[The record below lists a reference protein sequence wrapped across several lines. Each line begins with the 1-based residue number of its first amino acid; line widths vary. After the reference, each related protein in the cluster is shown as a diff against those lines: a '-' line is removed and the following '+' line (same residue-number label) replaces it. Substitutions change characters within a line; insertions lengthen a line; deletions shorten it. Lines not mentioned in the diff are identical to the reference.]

1 MGTLERQMSEGVAW
15 NQGEL
20 SEETRRMVLE
30 QAMQTNHTMAIFGL
44 MDDILAVS
52 KNPHASI
59 IRRLR
64 AMKNDLSLNDPMPL
78 HDVTT
83 LDLAIK
89 ALEAHS

>member
-1 MGTLERQMSEGVAW
+1 MSEGTAY

-20 SEETRRMVLE
+20 TEETRKLVLE
-30 QAMQTNHTMAIFGL
+30 SAQHVNHAMAMFGLIDDIMAI
-44 MDDILAVS
+44 S

-59 IRRLR
+59 IQRLKT
-64 AMKNDLSLNDPMPL
+64 MKNQLSLEDPMPL
-78 HDVTT
+78 YDVTT

>member
-1 MGTLERQMSEGVAW
+1 MERKVSEGVSF

-20 SEETRRMVLE
+20 TEETRKMVLE
-30 QAMQTNHTMAIFGL
+30 STASASHTMAIFNL
-44 MDDILAVS
+44 MDDIMAIS

-64 AMKNDLSLNDPMPL
+64 AMKNQLSLNEPMPL

>member
-1 MGTLERQMSEGVAW
+1 MERKVSEGTAF

-20 SEETRRMVLE
+20 TEETRKMVLE
-30 QAMQTNHTMAIFGL
+30 SSASASHTMAIFGL

-64 AMKNDLSLNDPMPL
+64 TMKNQLSLNDPMPL
-78 HDVTT
+78 YDVTT
-83 LDLAIK
+83 LDQAIK

>member
-1 MGTLERQMSEGVAW
+1 MVYKMSEGVAY

-20 SEETRRMVLE
+20 SEETRKLVLDSTVN
-30 QAMQTNHTMAIFGL
+30 ANHTMAVFGL
-44 MDDILAVS
+44 LDDIMNVS

-59 IRRLR
+59 IQRLKT
-64 AMKNDLSLNDPMPL
+64 MKNQLSLNEPMPL

-89 ALEAHS
+89 ALQAHS

>member
-1 MGTLERQMSEGVAW
+1 MSEGCAW

-20 SEETRRMVLE
+20 TEETRRMVLE
-30 QAMQTNHTMAIFGL
+30 QAMTTRHDMAIFDL
-44 MDDILAVS
+44 INQIADTS
-52 KNPHASI
+52 TNPHASI

-64 AMKNDLSLNDPMPL
+64 AMKNSLSLEDPMPL

-89 ALEAHS
+89 ALQAHS

>member
-1 MGTLERQMSEGVAW
+1 MSEGTAF

-20 SEETRRMVLE
+20 TEETRKLVLE
-30 QAMQTNHTMAIFGL
+30 ASASASHTMAVFGL
-44 MDDILAVS
+44 LDDIMAIS

-64 AMKNDLSLNDPMPL
+64 AMKNQLSLNEPMPL

-89 ALEAHS
+89 ALQAHS

>member
-1 MGTLERQMSEGVAW
+1 MEHKVSEGTAF

-20 SEETRRMVLE
+20 TEETRKMVLE
-30 QAMQTNHTMAIFGL
+30 SSAMASHTMAIFGL
-44 MDDILAVS
+44 LDDIMAIS

-64 AMKNDLSLNDPMPL
+64 TMKNQLSLNEPMPL

-89 ALEAHS
+89 AQEAHS

>member
-1 MGTLERQMSEGVAW
+1 MSEGVAW

-20 SEETRRMVLE
+20 SEETRRMVLD
-30 QAMQTNHTMAIFGL
+30 QAMQTNHTMALVGL
-44 MDDILAVS
+44 MNEIMAVS
-52 KNPHASI
+52 NNPHASI

-64 AMKNDLSLNDPMPL
+64 TMKNSLSLNDPMPL
-78 HDVTT
+78 YDVTT

>member
-1 MGTLERQMSEGVAW
+1 MSEGVAW

-20 SEETRRMVLE
+20 TEETRRMVLE
-30 QAMQTNHTMAIFGL
+30 QAMNTNHAMAIFGL

-59 IRRLR
+59 IQRLKT
-64 AMKNDLSLNDPMPL
+64 MKNQLSLEEPMPL
-78 HDVTT
+78 YDVTT

-89 ALEAHS
+89 ALQAHS

>member
-1 MGTLERQMSEGVAW
+1 MSEGSAW

-20 SEETRRMVLE
+20 SEETRNMVLE
-30 QAMQTNHTMAIFGL
+30 TTAMANHTIAMFGL
-44 MDDILAVS
+44 IDEIMAVS

-64 AMKNDLSLNDPMPL
+64 AMKNQLSLNDPMPL
-78 HDVTT
+78 YDVTT

>member
-1 MGTLERQMSEGVAW
+1 MSEGVAF

-20 SEETRRMVLE
+20 TEETRKLVLE
-30 QAMQTNHTMAIFGL
+30 SSAAASHTMAVFSL
-44 MDDILAVS
+44 MDDIMAIS

-64 AMKNDLSLNDPMPL
+64 TMKNSLSLNDPMPL
-78 HDVTT
+78 YDVTT

>member
-1 MGTLERQMSEGVAW
+1 MSEGVAW

-30 QAMQTNHTMAIFGL
+30 QAMNTNHTTAILGL

-64 AMKNDLSLNDPMPL
+64 AMKNSLSLNDPMPL
-78 HDVTT
+78 YDVTT

>member
-1 MGTLERQMSEGVAW
+1 MSEGSAW

-20 SEETRRMVLE
+20 SEETRRMVLD
-30 QAMQTNHTMAIFGL
+30 QAMQTNHTMALVGL
-44 MDDILAVS
+44 MNEIMAVNT
-52 KNPHASI
+52 NPHASI

-64 AMKNDLSLNDPMPL
+64 TMKNSLSLNDPMPL
-78 HDVTT
+78 YDVTT

>member
-1 MGTLERQMSEGVAW
+1 MEHQMSEGTAW

-20 SEETRRMVLE
+20 SEETRNMVLAST
-30 QAMQTNHTMAIFGL
+30 AMANHTMAMFGL
-44 MDDILAVS
+44 IDEIMAVS

-59 IRRLR
+59 IQRLKG
-64 AMKNDLSLNDPMPL
+64 MKNSLSLEDPMPL

-89 ALEAHS
+89 ALQAHS

>member
-1 MGTLERQMSEGVAW
+1 MSEGVAF

-20 SEETRRMVLE
+20 TEETRKLVLE
-30 QAMQTNHTMAIFGL
+30 SSASASHTMAMFGL
-44 MDDILAVS
+44 IDEIMAIS

-64 AMKNDLSLNDPMPL
+64 TMKNSLSLNDPMPL
-78 HDVTT
+78 YDVTT